1 MSLIAKLSPILSS
14 PPFYLAYQ
22 TLVGGIR
29 ARERCIAEHVR
40 PVSGLTVLD
49 IGCGPGYA
57 ITYFPQPKYYGFD
70 VSPKYIRYA
79 QARFSAHGRF
89 FCGVF
94 DESTAGAVPPVDVVL
109 LMGLLHH
116 LDDNEAVKLLT
127 TIKQVMKPEGRLVTL
142 DGGYKNGQSTIAKTF
157 LDNDRGNHIR
167 YASGYVKIADKVFGR
182 VQSYIREDLF
192 RIPYTTVVLLCSP

>member
-1 MSLIAKLSPILSS
+1 
-14 PPFYLAYQ
+14 
-22 TLVGGIR
+22 
-29 ARERCIAEHVR
+29 
-40 PVSGLTVLD
+40 
-49 IGCGPGYA
+49 
-57 ITYFPQPKYYGFD
+57 
-70 VSPKYIRYA
+70 
-79 QARFSAHGRF
+79 
-89 FCGVF
+89 
-94 DESTAGAVPPVDVVL
+94 
-109 LMGLLHH
+109 MGLLHH